1 MKKTILFLICLWPC
15 LNLFGQDMRDRIPEN
30 SMLAFYLR
38 SIALLIFFS
47 LAGYFIIIVM
57 QQVISYRLRKKII
70 EQGTPESL
78 AQQLLSPGN
87 KYFKR
92 EAVKWILLTAGL
104 AAGITI
110 AGMVR
115 PYGFHS
121 LAIIL
126 AGLVAGLFF
135 YYQYLKQAG

>member
-1 MKKTILFLICLWPC
+1 MKKTILILLFLSPC
-15 LNLFGQDMRDRIPEN
+15 LTLFGQDMRDRIPEN
-30 SMLAFYLR
+30 SVMAFYLR

-47 LAGYFIIIVM
+47 LAGYFIIIVI
-57 QQVISYRLRKKII
+57 QQFINYRLRKKII
-70 EQGTPESL
+70 EHGTAESL
-78 AQQLLSPGN
+78 AKQLLSPGN

-92 EAVKWILLTAGL
+92 EAVKWILLTGGL
-104 AAGITI
+104 AAGIAI
-110 AGMVR
+110 AGIIR

-135 YYQYLKQAG
+135 YYQYVKRAE